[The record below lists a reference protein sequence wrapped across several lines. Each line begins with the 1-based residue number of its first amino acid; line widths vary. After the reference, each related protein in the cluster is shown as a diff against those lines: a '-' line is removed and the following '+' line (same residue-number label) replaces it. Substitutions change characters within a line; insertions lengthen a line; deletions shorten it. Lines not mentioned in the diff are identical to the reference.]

1 MKLLMILLWKGTSDP
16 VAPYFKGQRRNA
28 PAMHPTSLCIST
40 RTVFTRCCRL
50 QCVTEMNIN
59 YYQRS
64 PETEQFM
71 TAEISGNAL
80 KPGP

>member
-1 MKLLMILLWKGTSDP
+1 
-16 VAPYFKGQRRNA
+16 
-28 PAMHPTSLCIST
+28 
-40 RTVFTRCCRL
+40 
-50 QCVTEMNIN
+50 MNIN